1 MCTLVNLIEYI
12 LVIYTWI
19 LVIYI
24 VLSLLISFG
33 VVNAYNRFVNIVFDA
48 VQRVT
53 EPVLAPIRRFLPNT
67 GALDFS
73 PIVVFI
79 GIWAVRS
86 LLIEYAFGP
95 ACGGVPLG

>member
-1 MCTLVNLIEYI
+1 MCTLVRLIELI
-12 LVIYTWI
+12 LSLYTWI